1 MDASYIILFLLFL
14 LIILYNQ
21 ENFSQENKYVCF
33 YAYYEKNEEYKE
45 NFKYFLNNGG
55 LLDNVDYYFI
65 LNGKCTVS
73 IPDRKN
79 IKIIKRENKGFDF
92 GAWSHTITNYL
103 DRDYDYYIF
112 INTSVRGP
120 YNKNWLNIFLDL
132 FNKDDVRLVGS
143 TICIMDHP
151 WWENI
156 YGYPPPYSHVQ
167 SMFFILDD
175 IGFKFLKNKDFFND
189 EEILNKET
197 KIDNIVFNK
206 EVKLS
211 QLLLKNN
218 WNINCYVDKY
228 RDLDYRIIKN
238 NINPSSWDVNH
249 KNAYFGRTLEPE
261 EVIFYKY
268 YRFQ

>member
-92 GAWSHTITNYL
+92 GAWSHTIAEHL

-132 FNKDDVRLVGS
+132 FNKDNVRLVGS
-143 TICIMDHP
+143 TI
-151 WWENI
+151 NI
-156 YGYPPPYSHVQ
+156 FDWNLHDYYGYPPPYSHVQ
-167 SMFFILDD
+167 TMFFILDN
-175 IGFKFLKNKDFFND
+175 IGFKFLEKEGYFND
-189 EEILNKET
+189 EEKLNNEKVIHNFNYNPLLFPDGLCREKRIL
-197 KIDNIVFNK
+197 
-206 EVKLS
+206 
-211 QLLLKNN
+211 
-218 WNINCYVDKY
+218 
-228 RDLDYRIIKN
+228 
-238 NINPSSWDVNH
+238 
-249 KNAYFGRTLEPE
+249 
-261 EVIFYKY
+261 
-268 YRFQ
+268 